1 MFDLKLFLGFASD
14 VAFENELN
22 QCNPHLVA
30 FMIDRE
36 DYLQKIE
43 HKNQTYLGK
52 YISVKPTV
60 AQLEDLEIH
69 LLSLLQKLTPNY
81 NFSQNP
87 PQVITLNAK

>member
-1 MFDLKLFLGFASD
+1 MFDLKLFLGFTPDA
-14 VAFENELN
+14 AFENELKK
-22 QCNPHLVA
+22 CNTHLVA
-30 FMIDRE
+30 LMIDKE

-43 HKNQTYLGK
+43 HKSQTYLGK
-52 YISVKPTV
+52 HISEKPTV

-87 PQVITLNAK
+87 PQVITLNAE

>member
-1 MFDLKLFLGFASD
+1 MFDLKLFLGFTPD
-14 VAFENELN
+14 TAFENELKK
-22 QCNPHLVA
+22 CNTHLIGLL
-30 FMIDRE
+30 IDQE

-43 HKNQTYLGK
+43 YKNQTYLGK
-52 YISVKPTV
+52 LIAAKPTV

-87 PQVITLNAK
+87 PQVITLNAE